1 MTDNSITVIGSG
13 ATALAAAAYL
23 TIKGKQ
29 VILCDREQG
38 QRFRDIEDGGGITLE
53 GVMETGSPVLPFRMT
68 DDFQDAV
75 GNARRILVC
84 VSADRHREIADLC
97 SPYAREGQT
106 YVISPGN
113 LGAVIFVD
121 RFYKKGKKGVTA
133 AELVEN
139 ICPCRITGR
148 ARVLMAMPVGEKR
161 IAAFPA
167 CRTQMAIQAFEDV
180 FRFHAARNIF
190 EGMLNSPNLVIH
202 VAGTLL
208 NTTAIEKMGQDF
220 ALYTNGLTPS
230 LLRCADAVEK
240 ERNQVLREL
249 DYSAYAST
257 VSKMHQM
264 MDYGHYDE
272 LNYFRSLKG
281 PASLE
286 ERYISEDASCSMAL
300 LVSLAEEYGIEVPVC
315 KALIT
320 IANTVNGFNY
330 YEHGR
335 TLKNMG
341 MSGMSRENLNQY
353 LETLTM
359 AGG

>member
-1 MTDNSITVIGSG
+1 M
-13 ATALAAAAYL
+13 AAAAYL
-23 TIKGKQ
+23 TIKGNQ
-29 VILCDREQG
+29 VILCDREQE
-38 QRFRDIEDGGGITLE
+38 QRFRYIEDAGGITLE
-53 GVMETGSPVLPFRMT
+53 GVMETEVPVLPCCMT
-68 DDFQDAV
+68 DDFQKAV
-75 GNARRILVC
+75 GNASRILVC
-84 VSADRHREIADLC
+84 VSADRHREIMDLC
-97 SPYAREGQT
+97 FPYARDGQT

-121 RFYKKGKKGVTA
+121 RFYKEGKREITV
-133 AELVEN
+133 AELVGN

-167 CRTQMAIQAFEDV
+167 CRTQMAIQAFEDM
-180 FRFHAARNIF
+180 FRFRAARNIF

-208 NTTAIEKMGQDF
+208 NTTSIEKMGQEF

-240 ERNQVLREL
+240 ERNQVLKEL
-249 DYSAYAST
+249 DYSAYTST

-264 MDYGHYDE
+264 MDYGHHDE

-300 LVSLAEEYGIEVPVC
+300 LVSLADEYGIEVPVC
-315 KALIT
+315 KALMT
-320 IANTVNGFNY
+320 IANTVNGFDY
-330 YEHGR
+330 YEHGPISV
-335 TLKNMG
+335 
-341 MSGMSRENLNQY
+341 MS
-353 LETLTM
+353 
-359 AGG
+359 

>member
-84 VSADRHREIADLC
+84 VSADRHRE
-97 SPYAREGQT
+97 
-106 YVISPGN
+106 
-113 LGAVIFVD
+113 
-121 RFYKKGKKGVTA
+121 
-133 AELVEN
+133 
-139 ICPCRITGR
+139 
-148 ARVLMAMPVGEKR
+148 

>member
-133 AELVEN
+133 AELVGN

-148 ARVLMAMPVGEKR
+148 ARVTMRSKGFS
-161 IAAFPA
+161 I
-167 CRTQMAIQAFEDV
+167 
-180 FRFHAARNIF
+180 
-190 EGMLNSPNLVIH
+190 LVRPRALLASFITALSSASSS
-202 VAGTLL
+202 AG
-208 NTTAIEKMGQDF
+208 
-220 ALYTNGLTPS
+220 
-230 LLRCADAVEK
+230 LRDI
-240 ERNQVLREL
+240 R
-249 DYSAYAST
+249 
-257 VSKMHQM
+257 
-264 MDYGHYDE
+264 
-272 LNYFRSLKG
+272 
-281 PASLE
+281 PAS
-286 ERYISEDASCSMAL
+286 
-300 LVSLAEEYGIEVPVC
+300 G
-315 KALIT
+315 KA
-320 IANTVNGFNY
+320 NV
-330 YEHGR
+330 
-335 TLKNMG
+335 
-341 MSGMSRENLNQY
+341 
-353 LETLTM
+353 
-359 AGG
+359 

>member
-121 RFYKKGKKGVTA
+121 RWEISA
-133 AELVEN
+133 
-139 ICPCRITGR
+139 R
-148 ARVLMAMPVGEKR
+148 AV
-161 IAAFPA
+161 
-167 CRTQMAIQAFEDV
+167 
-180 FRFHAARNIF
+180 
-190 EGMLNSPNLVIH
+190 
-202 VAGTLL
+202 
-208 NTTAIEKMGQDF
+208 
-220 ALYTNGLTPS
+220 
-230 LLRCADAVEK
+230 
-240 ERNQVLREL
+240 
-249 DYSAYAST
+249 
-257 VSKMHQM
+257 
-264 MDYGHYDE
+264 
-272 LNYFRSLKG
+272 
-281 PASLE
+281 
-286 ERYISEDASCSMAL
+286 
-300 LVSLAEEYGIEVPVC
+300 
-315 KALIT
+315 
-320 IANTVNGFNY
+320 
-330 YEHGR
+330 
-335 TLKNMG
+335 
-341 MSGMSRENLNQY
+341 
-353 LETLTM
+353 
-359 AGG
+359 

>member
-38 QRFRDIEDGGGITLE
+38 QRFRDIEDAGGITLE

-133 AELVEN
+133 AELVGN

-148 ARVLMAMPVGEKR
+148 ARVTMRSKGFS
-161 IAAFPA
+161 I
-167 CRTQMAIQAFEDV
+167 
-180 FRFHAARNIF
+180 
-190 EGMLNSPNLVIH
+190 LVRPRALLASFITALSSASSS
-202 VAGTLL
+202 AG
-208 NTTAIEKMGQDF
+208 
-220 ALYTNGLTPS
+220 
-230 LLRCADAVEK
+230 LRDI
-240 ERNQVLREL
+240 R
-249 DYSAYAST
+249 
-257 VSKMHQM
+257 
-264 MDYGHYDE
+264 
-272 LNYFRSLKG
+272 
-281 PASLE
+281 PAS
-286 ERYISEDASCSMAL
+286 
-300 LVSLAEEYGIEVPVC
+300 G
-315 KALIT
+315 KA
-320 IANTVNGFNY
+320 NV
-330 YEHGR
+330 
-335 TLKNMG
+335 
-341 MSGMSRENLNQY
+341 
-353 LETLTM
+353 
-359 AGG
+359 